1 MLKEIFFVYFN
12 PNYKDTYTNLCGKT
26 VYLDAS
32 TKLESENAVIAKMLS
47 PLCIGKKPGAVSAV
61 CFHPFDESAK
71 EKVISAFGNV
81 AEEKEDAYFLEVTEE
96 KITVYATN
104 VRGYL
109 YGASTLRSHYRN
121 GIAAGC
127 IYNVPLV
134 EFRAVKMYLPAEDKL
149 DEFYYMVDM
158 FMHYGYNALVLEV
171 GGAMEYKKHPEI
183 NDYWVE
189 HCEIFGEYSHKAD
202 DFQRYS
208 HTNPKR
214 HGKVW
219 GRWIFISSLWKRC
232 R

>member
-1 MLKEIFFVYFN
+1 MYFH

-26 VYLDAS
+26 VYLDAA

-109 YGASTLRSHYRN
+109 YGASTGKLSVSADGSEGTEREILDTRKNS
-121 GIAAGC
+121 GIS
-127 IYNVPLV
+127 VPPP
-134 EFRAVKMYLPAEDKL
+134 KK
-149 DEFYYMVDM
+149 DM
-158 FMHYGYNALVLEV
+158 RKGVFVMIIADSFQNRPKSFPMISIAF
-171 GGAMEYKKHPEI
+171 
-183 NDYWVE
+183 W
-189 HCEIFGEYSHKAD
+189 GEK
-202 DFQRYS
+202 FF
-208 HTNPKR
+208 
-214 HGKVW
+214 
-219 GRWIFISSLWKRC
+219 WI
-232 R
+232 